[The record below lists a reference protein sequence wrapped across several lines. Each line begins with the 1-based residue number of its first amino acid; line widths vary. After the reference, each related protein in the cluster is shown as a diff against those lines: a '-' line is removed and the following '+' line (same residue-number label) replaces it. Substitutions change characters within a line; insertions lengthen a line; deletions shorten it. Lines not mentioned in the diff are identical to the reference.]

1 MRAAPRRPPLLRS
14 RAATP
19 RALGRADGGAS
30 AVRQRARADHPKDG
44 LEGPGGEGHGAL
56 GRVCDGTEGHRGRGV
71 VALNKLTQLQ
81 ALSK

>member
-30 AVRQRARADHPKDG
+30 AVRQRTARIEYVGKSQSCMVVAGGAGAVRQRARADHPRDG
-44 LEGPGGEGHGAL
+44 LEGPGG
-56 GRVCDGTEGHRGRGV
+56 
-71 VALNKLTQLQ
+71 
-81 ALSK
+81 